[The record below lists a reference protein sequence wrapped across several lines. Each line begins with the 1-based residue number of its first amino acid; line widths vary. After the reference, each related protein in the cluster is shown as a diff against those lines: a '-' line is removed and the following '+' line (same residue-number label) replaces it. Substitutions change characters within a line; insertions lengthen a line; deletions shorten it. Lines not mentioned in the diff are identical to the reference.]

1 MSAIVTGTGVSVCG
15 VKVLPPSAMA
25 VTRSAIAATAVAKAR
40 TTGRDPGR
48 MTGSR
53 NPNLGRAAGAVRT
66 RLNADGTST
75 LSSGAV
81 IRLEMARASFDT
93 VPYRAWHS
101 AQVSRW
107 RLPAPLCAS
116 GSSTI
121 RRSVPSD
128 RCATCD
134 LLAQSGFRAPQQ
146 SSNLTDTDAEC
157 PGDFRVAE
165 AAGAEHEHRGGLWC
179 ETGERFADLAPIL
192 ANLEELLW
200 IENAIACFGSLS
212 HLSLLP
218 ASRSAQPV
226 QSRVRGRAVQPC
238 RGVLSTGR
246 MQAVEVDEDLLCH
259 VLGLVL
265 VQEDPVR
272 NPGHPRVLGSEK
284 GFERLVVSTRRR
296 HRSHSEIHA
305 H

>member
-15 VKVLPPSAMA
+15 VKVLPPSAIA
-25 VTRSAIAATAVAKAR
+25 VTRSAIAATAVAKAS

-53 NPNLGRAAGAVRT
+53 NPSLGRAAGAVRT
-66 RLNADGTST
+66 RLNADATST
-75 LSSGAV
+75 FSSGAV

-101 AQVSRW
+101 AHVSRW
-107 RLPAPLCAS
+107 RLSVPLSAS

-121 RRSVPSD
+121 RRSVPSE

-134 LLAQSGFRAPQQ
+134 LLAQTGFRAPQQ
-146 SSNLTDTDAEC
+146 CSDLTDTNAESL
-157 PGDFRVAE
+157 GDLRVAE
-165 AAGAEHEHRGGLWC
+165 TAGAEHKHRRGLWC
-179 ETGERFADLAPIL
+179 EAGERFADLAPIL
-192 ANLEELLW
+192 ADLEELLW
-200 IENAIACFGSLS
+200 IENAIVFFGSLC

-226 QSRVRGRAVQPC
+226 QRRVSCRAVQPSG
-238 RGVLSTGR
+238 GVLRARR
-246 MQAVEVDEDLLCH
+246 MQAVEVDEDLLRH
-259 VLGLVL
+259 VFGLVL
-265 VQEDPVR
+265 VHQDSVC
-272 NPGHPRVLGSEK
+272 NPGHSRVLGFEE
-284 GFERLVVSTRRR
+284 GFERLVVSTRGR